1 MGQLVKAAAQVEVT
15 PSVHASPGAPAIACK
30 VFAPA
35 LPRGWKYRAPPTTGA
50 GFAQWAP
57 YYRVMLPYGGP
68 TLTTTYVPLGEW
80 NSYPYNPETQSF
92 TPRTDA
98 NGELI
103 GFWVTTTSYS
113 GELYEDTLN
122 FWYTDGIEH
131 IAFDGWV
138 GDGPPPGPV
147 GATYIGRITRWPYVY
162 EARFTKDSNGFMR
175 ALEAFDMPYTTTR
188 LVHGIAAIIDDPGR
202 PPRMAQ
208 RAVVETD
215 HRIGWNAGADS
226 EGELDGDVRV
236 VFEPDID
243 GAGAVGFCVARDDAS
258 SYENLSHAFY
268 FDNDPSTG
276 RKRYS
281 VVESGRR
288 VSGYAEYNAD
298 VSFEIKREG
307 AYGQVSYLYDG
318 DVVMTSGAPLY
329 SAVRVGTALYRAGD
343 GVL

>member
-1 MGQLVKAAAQVEVT
+1 MGVLVKDAVRIEVH
-15 PSVHASPGAPAIACK
+15 PYVPASPGAPAIACK

-50 GFAQWAP
+50 DFAQWAP

-80 NSYPYNPETQSF
+80 ASYPYNPETQSF
-92 TPRTDA
+92 SPRTDA
-98 NGELI
+98 DGNLI

-113 GELYEDTLN
+113 GELYADTLN
-122 FWYTDGIEH
+122 FWYTDGVEH
-131 IAFDGWV
+131 INFDGWV

-162 EARFTKDSNGFMR
+162 EARFTKDSDGFMR

-188 LVHGIAAIIDDPGR
+188 LAHGIAAIIDDPGR
-202 PPRMAQ
+202 PAAPAQ

-215 HRIGWNAGADS
+215 QRIGWNAGADS
-226 EGELDGDVRV
+226 LDELDGDVRV
-236 VFEPDID
+236 VFEPSIAA
-243 GAGAVGFCVARDDAS
+243 AGVVGLARTRDDLES
-258 SYENLSHAFY
+258 VESIGHGFY
-268 FDNDPSTG
+268 FDSDPATG
-276 RKRYS
+276 LRRFS

-288 VSGYAEYNAD
+288 RSDFYEYAPG
-298 VSFEIKREG
+298 VSFEIRREG
-307 AYGQVSYLYDG
+307 VFGEVSYLYDG
-318 DVVMTSGAPLY
+318 VVVMTSGVPLY
-329 SAVRVGTALYRAGD
+329 NAVRAATVLYRAGD